1 MSGVLGSTFV
11 LVLFRNVDVIDQV
24 SFLDALA
31 SFGSMLESDSVSHSL
46 MFLRF
51 CQILGISSGR
61 FKVCS
66 KCVQRV
72 FRVCSE
78 SVL

>member
-31 SFGSMLESDSVSHSL
+31 SFGSMLESGSVIHVFEILSNLGHIFRLSL
-46 MFLRF
+46 
-51 CQILGISSGR
+51 
-61 FKVCS
+61 
-66 KCVQRV
+66 
-72 FRVCSE
+72 E
-78 SVL
+78 